1 MGHLKAVAIPHWD
14 GRYLCSWHLQQMLIF
29 AELSLRCC
37 QLWEGKGRERA
48 GPYSEARSPLEG
60 SLEVVLRHN
69 RGSEGTPCPAPWRV
83 SSSPRWSPEVSREWG
98 LWQTPIPEPVQLP
111 TRLFRS
117 KKSHLWMLSLKKQQH
132 WWVFLAWTEE
142 SFCSSY
148 SPHADSAQ
156 QLSSSVLFLSQG
168 FLKHHF

>member
-1 MGHLKAVAIPHWD
+1 MSPLKAVLIPTEME
-14 GRYLCSWHLQQMLIF
+14 GTSAAGISSRCF
-29 AELSLRCC
+29 AELSLRSC
-37 QLWEGKGRERA
+37 QLRRQRKRKGWTTF
-48 GPYSEARSPLEG
+48 RSKKSFGEG
-60 SLEVVLRHN
+60 SGVVLGHS
-69 RGSEGTPCPAPWRV
+69 RGSEGPLALLPELLSQGSPWSEQR
-83 SSSPRWSPEVSREWG
+83 G
-98 LWQTPIPEPVQLP
+98 LCQPPIPEPQQLP

-117 KKSHLWMLSLKKQQH
+117 RKSHLWMLSLKKQQH